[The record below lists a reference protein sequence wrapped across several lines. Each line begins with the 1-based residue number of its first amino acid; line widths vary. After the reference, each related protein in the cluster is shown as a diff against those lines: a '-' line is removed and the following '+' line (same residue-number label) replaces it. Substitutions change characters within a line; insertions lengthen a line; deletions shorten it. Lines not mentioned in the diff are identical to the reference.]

1 MVRPDMPAHFPAT
14 AHSCRL
20 ELVAGVGCSPA
31 SCSCLHGQELH
42 IYCAKKI
49 YLVLPVGEALLTR
62 GGHHALPRELQQ
74 RGVEDLVDGGLAGVA
89 HVLLDV
95 RTVHEG
101 QVDGPGDVGRG
112 QNENV

>member
-1 MVRPDMPAHFPAT
+1 MHPRRFKACILIIKKDCAN
-14 AHSCRL
+14 C
-20 ELVAGVGCSPA
+20 
-31 SCSCLHGQELH
+31 

-49 YLVLPVGEALLTR
+49 YLVLPVGEALLAR

>member
-1 MVRPDMPAHFPAT
+1 M
-14 AHSCRL
+14 
-20 ELVAGVGCSPA
+20 
-31 SCSCLHGQELH
+31 
-42 IYCAKKI
+42 
-49 YLVLPVGEALLTR
+49 
-62 GGHHALPRELQQ
+62 
-74 RGVEDLVDGGLAGVA
+74 EDLVDGGLAGVA

>member
-1 MVRPDMPAHFPAT
+1 M
-14 AHSCRL
+14 
-20 ELVAGVGCSPA
+20 
-31 SCSCLHGQELH
+31 
-42 IYCAKKI
+42 
-49 YLVLPVGEALLTR
+49 LPVGEALLAR

-101 QVDGPGDVGRG
+101 QVDGPRDVGRG